1 MSITDVALAHAARV
15 LATTTAPGRVPPK
28 MLGGRTA
35 NALGLQVGRILAAR
49 IGRRLRP
56 RPRSDFPA
64 DLAALERDGV
74 CAVRDFLPADAFRAV
89 RAEYARAFDRKAH
102 YPYFP
107 MPSGSTLV
115 EEISLDPQ
123 LVAKD
128 FPALWQHLCCNARL
142 LDLVRSATR
151 RPIRVAPVLKP
162 QCVRTLPGSEVDSET
177 LLHEDYYRYLLKA
190 WLFLDDVDEQ
200 NAPFVYAP
208 GTHRLSLA
216 KLLHEYT
223 ASLVLN
229 GSPRVPEMIRE
240 LMDVRERPILA
251 PANTLVVACTSG
263 FHRRSAWKS
272 AGQRR
277 AIHID
282 FRYLESWYNV
292 LDVPRWLRAAQ
303 ALQARAEAPWM
314 H

>member
-1 MSITDVALAHAARV
+1 MSIADVALQHAARV
-15 LATTTAPGRVPPK
+15 LAATTAPGRVPPK

-35 NALGLQVGRILAAR
+35 NAFGLQIGRILAAR
-49 IGRRLRP
+49 IGRRLRR
-56 RPRSDFPA
+56 RPRTDFPA

-74 CAVRDFLPADAFRAV
+74 CVLRDFLPVDAFRAV
-89 RAEYARAFDRKAH
+89 RGEYVRAFDQRSR

-107 MPSGSTLV
+107 IPSGTTLL

-123 LVAKD
+123 LIAKE

-142 LDLVRSATR
+142 LALVRSATR
-151 RPIRVAPVLKP
+151 RPIHVAPVLKP
-162 QCVRTLPGSEVDSET
+162 QSVRPIPSAEIDTEN
-177 LLHEDYYRYLLKA
+177 LLHEDYYRYMLKA
-190 WLFLDDVDEQ
+190 WLFLDDVDEK
-200 NAPFVYAP
+200 NAPFVYVP
-208 GTHRLSLA
+208 GSHRVSLA

-229 GSPRVPEMIRE
+229 GSPRVPDTIRQ
-240 LMDVRERPILA
+240 LMEVQERPILA

-263 FHRRSAWKS
+263 FHRRSEWAGQ
-272 AGQRR
+272 GQRR

-292 LDVPRWLRAAQ
+292 LDVPRWLQAARRAREAQ
-303 ALQARAEAPWM
+303 
-314 H
+314 